1 MSKTFVALIASIV
14 LAGCSWLPK
23 DGGMHTMTQ
32 KCKTA
37 SCTIRV
43 MVTPTTDGCTVSLEP
58 GSDIVE
64 VEHGNTKV
72 ELKWTLE
79 TSGYEFARYG
89 VVFGETDQIKPK
101 QSSKTEV
108 TWKDENDNAKRY
120 AYTVLVVQ
128 PSQNPDFEYT
138 KCTPLDPWIHN
149 Q

>member
-1 MSKTFVALIASIV
+1 MRHYKLGKIEPV
-14 LAGCSWLPK
+14 L
-23 DGGMHTMTQ
+23 
-32 KCKTA
+32 
-37 SCTIRV
+37 
-43 MVTPTTDGCTVSLEP
+43 
-58 GSDIVE
+58 
-64 VEHGNTKV
+64 
-72 ELKWTLE
+72 WTLE

-89 VVFGETDQIKPK
+89 VVFGETDQITPK